1 MSASPTL
8 APIGSRTPASLRAV
22 IWLWL
27 GAWIGAMALFGWVA
41 RAAFRVVPDP
51 SVAGHLIG
59 TLLDPMLAAGAI
71 SGIGLSALAV
81 RLQSGRVTI
90 VLPLVLT
97 TACLINQFGVS
108 RAVAEIQ
115 LSDPGL
121 SPELAA
127 RFSALHRL
135 SVWLFVGTGLGTLVL
150 GVAHALAQGREAR
163 AGSPTAISLS

>member
-1 MSASPTL
+1 MT
-8 APIGSRTPASLRAV
+8 
-22 IWLWL
+22 
-27 GAWIGAMALFGWVA
+27 LFGMMA

-51 SVAGHLIG
+51 AVAGHLVG
-59 TLLDPMLAAGAI
+59 TLLDPMLAAGAV
-71 SGIGLSALAV
+71 SGIGLSALAF

-90 VLPLVLT
+90 VLPLVLA

-115 LSDPGL
+115 LGDPGL

-135 SVWLFVGTGLGTLVL
+135 SVWLFVGTALGAVGL
-150 GVAHALAQGREAR
+150 GVAHGLAQARVARGRA
-163 AGSPTAISLS
+163 PTTAAHS